1 MVPSCWRW
9 HHEDRFPQ
17 PVFAA
22 FSDELYGPF
31 SKAAKTFPCRPSLYT
46 VNPNFLS
53 RRWGPLH
60 KRADALSVGKEQFV
74 RWRLLRQVMNA
85 GPASARNAGI
95 AAAKGEWI
103 AFLDADDFWPKDKL
117 RFQI

>member
-60 KRADALSVGKEQFV
+60 HLDTYWATSYINVSKLISCDALE
-74 RWRLLRQVMNA
+74 NA
-85 GPASARNAGI
+85 LES
-95 AAAKGEWI
+95 
-103 AFLDADDFWPKDKL
+103 
-117 RFQI
+117 